1 MPTAA
6 EIKKAL
12 MAAGLEVYRTKGDV
26 VHLAE
31 RVRENLLMDSG
42 IFIQSSEPRVGF
54 VVRAQRIDF
63 PSEGPEALFER
74 ARNLAASALASGYRE
89 VSAEVR
95 EIFDPGDGERVL
107 DTWYEVQFEK
117 SVGDITAAIEEARF
131 ALSIKKSAQPY

>member
-42 IFIQSSEPRVGF
+42 IFIQSSEPKVGF
-54 VVRAQRIDF
+54 VVRAQRTDF
-63 PSEGPEALFER
+63 PSEGDETLFDR
-74 ARNLAASALASGYRE
+74 ARKLGAPAVDCGYRE
-89 VSAEVR
+89 VESQVR
-95 EIFDPGDGERVL
+95 KVFDPGDGERVL
-107 DTWYEVQFEK
+107 DIWYEVQFEK
-117 SVGDITAAIEEARF
+117 AVSDVASAIDEARF
-131 ALSIKKSAQPY
+131 ALSIKRAAHPH